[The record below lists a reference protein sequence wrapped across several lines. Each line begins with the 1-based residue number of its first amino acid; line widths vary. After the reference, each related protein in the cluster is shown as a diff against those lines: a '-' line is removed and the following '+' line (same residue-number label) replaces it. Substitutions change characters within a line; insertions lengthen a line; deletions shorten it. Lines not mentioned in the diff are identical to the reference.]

1 MVVFAGQLVGR
12 AEELGLLDRALAEL
26 DRGRGGALAL
36 AGEPGIG
43 KSRLLAELAA
53 HAESRRQLVLSGSA
67 SEFER
72 DLPFWVFV
80 DALEEFIQGLGPH
93 RLDALDDEARSELAL
108 VFPSLSRFASASGA
122 ALPHER
128 YRCHRAVRDLL

>member
-43 KSRLLAELAA
+43 KSRLLA
-53 HAESRRQLVLSGSA
+53 
-67 SEFER
+67 
-72 DLPFWVFV
+72 
-80 DALEEFIQGLGPH
+80 
-93 RLDALDDEARSELAL
+93 
-108 VFPSLSRFASASGA
+108 
-122 ALPHER
+122 
-128 YRCHRAVRDLL
+128 